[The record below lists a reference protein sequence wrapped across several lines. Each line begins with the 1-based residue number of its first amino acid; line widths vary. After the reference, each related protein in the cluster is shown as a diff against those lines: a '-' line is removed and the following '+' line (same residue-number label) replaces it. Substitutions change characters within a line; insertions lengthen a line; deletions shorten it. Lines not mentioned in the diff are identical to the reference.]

1 MSNQVRKLF
10 AQLRKEQKEVEK
22 KIENLVQEA
31 AFNGNRYAVQNLR
44 KEKAI
49 AFGNLMQSVGVQRI
63 TPKNYEVVASM
74 PYAPFVEFGTGVNVN
89 VDDEWKDVAI
99 LFKGEKAI
107 IGQRPQPF
115 MIPAYNKTI
124 AELTEKLNKYVR

>member
-1 MSNQVRKLF
+1 MSNQIKKLF
-10 AQLRKEQKEVEK
+10 AELRKEQKEVEK

-31 AFNGNRYAVQNLR
+31 AFNGNKYAKQKAPVQFGKLR
-44 KEKAI
+44 
-49 AFGNLMQSVGVQRI
+49 QSIGVQRI
-63 TPKNYEVVASM
+63 TAKNYEVVASM

-89 VDDEWKDVAI
+89 VDEEWKDVAI

-115 MIPAYNKTI
+115 MIPAYNKTT
-124 AELTEKLNKYVR
+124 AELTEKLKKYVK